1 MSTTQIILGA
11 GVGAILM
18 LVVLAA
24 ISVKTVREGEVGVRL
39 SFGAAE
45 RASDGTLRLRAPGL
59 HWVLPWM
66 RLETVNIAE
75 QVTDLSAALPQTMA
89 ADGTVLRLNWSARHQ
104 VARTRVDTY
113 LFGLRKP
120 RAHVEGIVA
129 CHLRNQLATMTAV
142 SLRQDGDLAATD
154 GGPVVA
160 HAGSFAYLR
169 RKRGDVSR
177 QFVADHQASMLA
189 NYGTDVAAL
198 DLLDVDPPEALADAL
213 NAVVRA
219 EAEADE
225 NFFRASSECKQT
237 VLAADHSLQLAT
249 TRAQAVQKE
258 IETLGQYLEG
268 LRANHQLASYV
279 QRRQHEVLKGAR
291 TTYVRTKESV

>member
-11 GVGAILM
+11 GIGTILM
-18 LVVLAA
+18 LGVLAA

-39 SFGAAE
+39 RFGAAE
-45 RASDGTLRLRAPGL
+45 RSGDGTLQLRAPGL

-104 VARTRVDTY
+104 VARTRVDSY
-113 LFGLRKP
+113 LFGLRQP

-129 CHLRNQLATMTAV
+129 CHLRNQLATMTAA

-154 GGPVVA
+154 SGAVVA

-268 LRANHQLASYV
+268 LRANQQLASYV

>member
-1 MSTTQIILGA
+1 MNTTQIILGA
-11 GVGAILM
+11 AIGAIVL

-24 ISVKTVREGEVGVRL
+24 ISVKVVREGEVGVRL
-39 SFGAAE
+39 NFGAAE
-45 RASDGTLRLRAPGL
+45 RTSDGTLQLRPPGL
-59 HWVLPWM
+59 HWVPPWM
-66 RLETVNIAE
+66 RLETVNLAE

-104 VARTRVDTY
+104 VERNRVEQY
-113 LFGLRKP
+113 LFGLRNP
-120 RAHVEGIVA
+120 RAHVEGILA
-129 CHLRNQLATMTAV
+129 CHLRNQIATMTAA

-154 GGPVVA
+154 GHAVA

-169 RKRGDVSR
+169 RKRGEVSR
-177 QFVADHQASMLA
+177 QFVAEHRAAMLA
-189 NYGTDVAAL
+189 AYGTDVGAL

-268 LRANHQLASYV
+268 LRANQQLTSYV

>member
-1 MSTTQIILGA
+1 MSTTQIIVGA
-11 GVGAILM
+11 GLGTILLL
-18 LVVLAA
+18 LVLMA

-45 RASDGTLRLRAPGL
+45 RASDGNLRLRTPGL

-66 RLETVNIAE
+66 RLEIVNIAE

-89 ADGTVLRLNWSARHQ
+89 ADGTVLRLTWSARHQ
-104 VARTRVDTY
+104 VEQARVDTY
-113 LFGLRKP
+113 LFGLRQP

-154 GGPVVA
+154 AGAAVA

-177 QFVADHQASMLA
+177 QFVTDHRASMLA
-189 NYGTDVAAL
+189 NYGTDVGAL

-249 TRAQAVQKE
+249 TRAQAMQKE

>member
-1 MSTTQIILGA
+1 MSTAQIILGA
-11 GVGAILM
+11 GIGVILV
-18 LVVLAA
+18 LAVLAA

-45 RASDGTLRLRAPGL
+45 RTRDGALRLRSPGL

-104 VARTRVDTY
+104 VERTRVDTY
-113 LFGLRKP
+113 LFGLRQP

-129 CHLRNQLATMTAV
+129 CHLRNQLATMTAM
-142 SLRQDGDLAATD
+142 SLRQDGNLVATE
-154 GGPVVA
+154 GGPAVA

-177 QFVADHQASMLA
+177 QFVADHRASMLA
-189 NYGTDVAAL
+189 NYGTDVGAL

-249 TRAQAVQKE
+249 TRAHAVQKE

-268 LRANHQLASYV
+268 LRVNQQLESYV

-291 TTYVRTKESV
+291 TTYVRTKESL